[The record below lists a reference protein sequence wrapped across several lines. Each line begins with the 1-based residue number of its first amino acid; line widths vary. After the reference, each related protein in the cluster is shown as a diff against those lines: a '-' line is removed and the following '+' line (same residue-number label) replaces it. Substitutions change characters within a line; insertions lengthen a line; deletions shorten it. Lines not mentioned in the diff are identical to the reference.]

1 MPSKWPDW
9 DSTSSDAVS
18 ALPSDRY
25 ERVLALRAGLLSHA
39 TNGSMDADVYRIIR
53 AELIADSTV
62 AQMLPRFL
70 RTCQTTDDFW
80 QHIKME
86 FSTYAERRAHIRE
99 VFTPLLEY
107 LERAA
112 APGAEAITEALRSLQ
127 EGEVHRIWSKALAR
141 CENDP
146 EGAVTA
152 ARTLL
157 ESVCMHILDGVAA
170 EGGSPLY
177 TQGDDLPKL
186 YRATAEQLNLAPSQ
200 HTEDVFKRL
209 LGGCTTVVESIGA
222 IRNRVGDAH
231 GRGRRPVKI
240 APRHAHLA
248 VNLAGSVALFLA
260 ETSEARGLKA

>member
-1 MPSKWPDW
+1 
-9 DSTSSDAVS
+9 
-18 ALPSDRY
+18 
-25 ERVLALRAGLLSHA
+25 
-39 TNGSMDADVYRIIR
+39 MDADVYRVVR
-53 AELIADSTV
+53 GELIADAEV
-62 AQMLPRFL
+62 VQMLPRFL

-99 VFTPLLEY
+99 VFAPLLEY

-112 APGAEAITEALRSLQ
+112 APGAEAITDALRNLQ
-127 EGEVHRIWSKALAR
+127 EGEVHRIWAKALAR
-141 CENDP
+141 CASDP

-157 ESVCMHILDGVAA
+157 ESVCMHILDGLA
-170 EGGSPLY
+170 EGGTPLY
-177 TQGDDLPKL
+177 TPGDDLPKL

-248 VNLAGSVALFLA
+248 VNLAGAVALFLA
-260 ETSEARGLKA
+260 ETAEAKAPKQ